1 MAKKKGKKN
10 KKKGY
15 PKKPRTESRW
25 MLLVGVLVVVV
36 GAGGYW
42 WWGSRPVGGSALG
55 ARPAFAL
62 PAIPRSP
69 RPATLPPGLFTG
81 KVAKAYRIAREAP
94 ELIERMPCYCGCYK
108 TNSHQNN
115 LDCYVDKHAAG

>member
-1 MAKKKGKKN
+1 MAKKKRYTKEPASK
-10 KKKGY
+10 
-15 PKKPRTESRW
+15 SHW

-42 WWGSRPVGGSALG
+42 WWQSRPGGSPALG

-62 PAIPRSP
+62 HAIPRSP

-81 KVAKAYRIAREAP
+81 KVAEAYRVAREVP

-108 TNSHQNN
+108 NVSHQNN

>member
-36 GAGGYW
+36 GTGGYW
-42 WWGSRPVGGSALG
+42 WWSRAVGGSALG

-62 PAIPRSP
+62 PAIPRNP
-69 RPATLPPGLFTG
+69 RPATLPSSLFSG
-81 KVAKAYRIAREAP
+81 KVAEAYRVAREVP

-108 TNSHQNN
+108 NVSHQNN
-115 LDCYVDKHAAG
+115 LDSYVDKHAAG